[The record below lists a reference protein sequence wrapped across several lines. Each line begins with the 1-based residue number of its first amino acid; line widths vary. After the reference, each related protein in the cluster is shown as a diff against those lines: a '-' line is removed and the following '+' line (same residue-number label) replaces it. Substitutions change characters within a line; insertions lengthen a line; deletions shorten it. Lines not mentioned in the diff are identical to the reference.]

1 MKHFESFFSW
11 RGGVVLSATV
21 CICLQASLYA
31 QTLQQNLWVTN
42 GEVNAIAYSESTNTI
57 YIGGSFTNVGPHT
70 DRGAALS
77 VATGSADADFPKV
90 NGIIRA
96 VVSDGSGGWF
106 IGGEFTFVGGRPRNR
121 IAHIRPDKT
130 VDPNWDPRNT
140 NGIVYALAVHGSK
153 LYVGGTFTQIGDS
166 SRVRLAAMDLVT
178 GVPTLWKPSA
188 NNAVRAIAVSGS
200 RIYVGGAY
208 TTIAGT
214 ARNALAALDTTG
226 TLDSTW
232 APIVAAP
239 GDVYDIK
246 LSGRRV
252 YICGSFTTIN
262 TNNTRNRLAA
272 IDTSGALIDWNPSA
286 NGTVWSLA
294 ISGSTVYAGGEFT
307 SISNN
312 TNLKYI
318 VAIDTGGTP
327 RNWSSANNNGYVYAV
342 AAAGSKVYAGGQF
355 TNMGNLARS
364 RIAVLDSST
373 GNAIQAWNPNA
384 NDVVRALAVSGLTLY
399 AGGEFTTIGGITRN
413 GIAAIDGSTGV
424 PTTWNPDAGFGA
436 NTAVINALALSGT
449 TLYVGGRFTTIGDSN
464 RSRIA
469 ALNTTTGKATG
480 WNPNVTTSNT
490 NAAVY
495 SLAVSGSIVYVGG
508 DFVGSATIGGRQ
520 RTAIA
525 AIHASTG
532 NATAWNPS
540 PNVSTVYTIAVSGP
554 TVYVGGNF
562 SSIGGLPRSR
572 LAGLDATVDTLMATP
587 WNPSPNGTVNSIL
600 LAGSIIFVGGG
611 FDRIGT
617 PQQDRGRIAALN
629 SVTGEALA
637 TWQANIPVYTVQSLA
652 LAGSSLYVG
661 GNFTNIGSQVR
672 NRVAKLDANNGS
684 VTTWNPDV
692 SGSNLT
698 YVNAIA
704 VSRRNQKI
712 YLGGN
717 FEAIS
722 SETRSGLAG
731 VNDIISSVKNLEGD
745 YLPQRCILD
754 QNYPNPFNPTTN
766 IKFQITKSNHTTL
779 KVYDLLGKE
788 VATLVNEHLTPGSYE
803 TTFDGARLSSGVY
816 FYRLQAG
823 GFVQTKKLV
832 LQK

>member
-1 MKHFESFFSW
+1 
-11 RGGVVLSATV
+11 
-21 CICLQASLYA
+21 
-31 QTLQQNLWVTN
+31 
-42 GEVNAIAYSESTNTI
+42 
-57 YIGGSFTNVGPHT
+57 
-70 DRGAALS
+70 
-77 VATGSADADFPKV
+77 
-90 NGIIRA
+90 
-96 VVSDGSGGWF
+96 
-106 IGGEFTFVGGRPRNR
+106 
-121 IAHIRPDKT
+121 